1 MRGER
6 HIAAAKEGLSEDWRR
21 LSSGGCPVCGGVP
34 VGHGLAARDENQGLP
49 GTFMYSR
56 CPQCRLLFQ
65 APGPS
70 HSQVINY
77 YRNPSPV
84 AKALEPDWLE
94 ARVNSLA
101 NRVRAATIQRIVGR
115 GSLLDIGCG
124 KGFFLSFMRR
134 SDWRVFGIEASSSDI
149 GFASEHLKLNGIH
162 RAEWPCR
169 LPQERQFDVITMFHV
184 IEHLANPVAALAAV
198 STILKPSG
206 ILVLETPNVESWP
219 ARIFRRHWVALDAP
233 RHLAVFSETGIERCA
248 QRAGLHVLNL
258 TSYSP
263 SIMEYSESLR
273 YALRRSWPR
282 RRIFFNANPRV
293 AGAANT
299 SCAMR
304 PCPDKRLLLKGC
316 VHRTEGFFY
325 RSLNSVADRWGK
337 GCNLL
342 LVARLGPILS
352 GTGSPA

>member
-6 HIAAAKEGLSEDWRR
+6 HIAAAKEGLFEDWRR
-21 LSSGGCPVCGGVP
+21 PSSGCCPVCGGVH
-34 VGHGLAARDENQGLP
+34 VGHDLEARDENQGLP
-49 GTFMYSR
+49 GTFIYSR

-65 APGPS
+65 NPRLS
-70 HSQVINY
+70 HSQVMSF
-77 YRNPSPV
+77 YRNPSP
-84 AKALEPDWLE
+84 ASKALEPSWLE

-149 GFASEHLKLNGIH
+149 GFASEYLKLNGIH

-206 ILVLETPNVESWP
+206 ILVLETPNLESWP

-233 RHLAVFSETGIERCA
+233 RHLAIFSETGLRRCA
-248 QRAGLHVLNL
+248 ERAGFGVISL
-258 TSYSP
+258 TAYSP
-263 SIMEYSESLR
+263 STMEYSESLR
-273 YALRRSWPR
+273 YSLPMGRRGRQPPAVVPGVLAGSSRSGSSAKGRRLCRHAALKNWALAGERS
-282 RRIFFNANPRV
+282 I
-293 AGAANT
+293 
-299 SCAMR
+299 
-304 PCPDKRLLLKGC
+304 
-316 VHRTEGFFY
+316 Y
-325 RSLNSVADRWGK
+325 RSLNCLAGRFRN

-342 LVARLGPILS
+342 LVARAEKDL
-352 GTGSPA
+352 TTH